1 MGDAMDDACTISS
14 HRAGPAAAPAMDQ
27 VVRDAPVGICTLDAS
42 GAIRTWNAAC
52 ERILRRRAADV
63 VGAPLA
69 ATLRVDEKEFGG
81 LWGLLLAGESFADIE
96 VELPAADGDGD
107 GQPTHLNV
115 SVVPLRDA
123 AGAAVCGAVAVIA
136 DVTAR
141 TAAEA
146 ECQRFTTLVENSA
159 EFIALTE
166 PDGRPVYLN
175 AAGRAMVGLDSMM
188 SVLEV
193 GLADLYEPGS
203 RDRFVGE
210 ALPAALA
217 GRTWDG
223 ELRLRN
229 VIDGSETNVRGSV
242 FAVRNP
248 AAAKSIFIATSFR
261 DVTDLKRGEQTLRR
275 RDAIIHAAAAANA
288 SLIRNNDLGSAVEE
302 AIELLGRATGVDRV
316 RVMTGFN
323 GAYRPF
329 HVWNAAPSTEG
340 AFVPVAQMMPEGW
353 LEAFAGEQTLAGLTG
368 DFPDVIRATLERA
381 GVLAALYVPVSIQGR
396 VWGYMVFE
404 DFQWPRRWTEPET
417 VILTALGRVIGAAV
431 ARFQSEGNL
440 LLTNEGLAASL
451 ERQAALGAE
460 LAQAKAAAEQSNRT
474 KSEFLANM
482 SHEIRTPM
490 TAILGYSDLLV
501 EDDCSPADRLSHLNA
516 IRQNGRHLLG
526 LINDILDL
534 SKIEAGR
541 MDVEQVDCSPRQV
554 IAEATSM
561 LRGRATEKGLDFAV
575 HYATGVPNQ
584 VRTDPTRVRQVL
596 VNLVGN
602 AVKFTHA
609 GSLTLDVAFTCDPA
623 GTGRMRL
630 AVRDSGIGMTAEQIG
645 RLFRPFT
652 QADAST
658 TRQFGG
664 TGLGLHICK
673 RLAGMLGGELT
684 VTSEYGV
691 GSTFTLDVPVGP
703 VDHRQL
709 EPGDHPSA
717 ADAAAVP
724 PPPRRWADIRLS
736 GRFLLAEDGP
746 DNQRLISTYL
756 SRAGAVVEVVGDG
769 RSAVERVLAE
779 RAAGTPFRAVVMDIQ
794 MPEMDGYAAVGRLR
808 AAGVD
813 TPVVALTAHA
823 MASDRDKCLRA
834 GFTAYATKP
843 IDRAKLLDTLAHL
856 PVAAGTGGAGG
867 DAGTDAVSAVP
878 ASTPQSSA
886 VPADDDPGSAGPLV
900 SDLAGEAD
908 MGELMDFFTAA
919 LPATTDGLRQCVA
932 RRDHGGLCE
941 AIHRV
946 KGSSGN
952 FGFMAVSRHAGGVEA
967 RVKGEAD
974 WAVIAPQVESLVGMI
989 RRVAGYQIEKEA
1001 A

>member
-1 MGDAMDDACTISS
+1 
-14 HRAGPAAAPAMDQ
+14 
-27 VVRDAPVGICTLDAS
+27 
-42 GAIRTWNAAC
+42 
-52 ERILRRRAADV
+52 
-63 VGAPLA
+63 
-69 ATLRVDEKEFGG
+69 
-81 LWGLLLAGESFADIE
+81 
-96 VELPAADGDGD
+96 
-107 GQPTHLNV
+107 
-115 SVVPLRDA
+115 
-123 AGAAVCGAVAVIA
+123 
-136 DVTAR
+136 
-141 TAAEA
+141 
-146 ECQRFTTLVENSA
+146 
-159 EFIALTE
+159 
-166 PDGRPVYLN
+166 
-175 AAGRAMVGLDSMM
+175 M

-193 GLADLYEPGS
+193 GLAELYEPDS
-203 RDRFVGE
+203 RDRFVRE

-217 GRTWDG
+217 GRSWDG

-229 VIDGSETNVRGSV
+229 VIDGSETEVRGSV

-248 AAAKSIFIATSFR
+248 ATPQSMFVATSFR

-275 RDAIIHAAAAANA
+275 RDAISYGVAAANA

-302 AIELLGRATGVDRV
+302 AIELLGQATGVDRV

-353 LEAFAGEQTLAGLTG
+353 LETFAGDQTLAGLTG
-368 DFPDVIRATLERA
+368 DFPELIRVTLERA

-396 VWGYMVFE
+396 VWGYVVFE

-417 VILTALGRVIGAAV
+417 VILTASGRTIGAAV

-440 LLTNEGLAASL
+440 LLTNEGLTASL

-516 IRQNGRHLLG
+516 IRQNGQHLLG

-541 MDVEQVDCSPRQV
+541 MDVEQIDCSPRQV

-561 LRGRATEKGLDFAV
+561 LRGRATDKGLDFAV
-575 HYATGVPNQ
+575 RYATGVPPQ

-602 AVKFTHA
+602 AVKFTSA
-609 GSLTLDVAFTCDPA
+609 GSITLVVAFTCDAA

-630 AVRDSGIGMTAEQIG
+630 AVSDSGIGMTAEQIG

-652 QADAST
+652 QADTST

-673 RLAGMLGGELT
+673 RLAGMLGGGLT

-703 VDHRQL
+703 VDPRHL

-717 ADAAAVP
+717 ADAAAV

-794 MPEMDGYAAVGRLR
+794 MPEMDGYTAVGRLR

-843 IDRAKLLDTLAHL
+843 IDRTRLLDTLAHL
-856 PVAAGTGGAGG
+856 PVAADLGSANAEACTEAEP
-867 DAGTDAVSAVP
+867 AVP
-878 ASTPQSSA
+878 DSTPKSSA
-886 VPADDDPGSAGPLV
+886 VPVDDDESVGPLV

-908 MGELMDFFTAA
+908 MGELMDFFTAT
-919 LPATTDGLRQCVA
+919 LPATTDGLRRCVA
-932 RRDHGGLCE
+932 GRDRAGLCDVV
-941 AIHRV
+941 HRI
-946 KGSSGN
+946 KGSSGS
-952 FGFMAVSRHAGGVEA
+952 FGFMGISRHAGEVEA
-967 RVKGEAD
+967 RVKGESD
-974 WAVIAPQVESLVGMI
+974 WEVIVPDVESLVGMI
-989 RRVAGYQIEKEA
+989 RRVVGYQIEKEA